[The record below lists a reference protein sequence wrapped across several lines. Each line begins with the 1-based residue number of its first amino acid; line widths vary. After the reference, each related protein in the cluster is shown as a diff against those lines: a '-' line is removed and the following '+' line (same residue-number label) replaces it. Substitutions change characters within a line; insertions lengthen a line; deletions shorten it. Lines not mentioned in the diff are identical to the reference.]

1 MQVPVVASRPP
12 AAIAAPV
19 PDTPRTG
26 GFVAAQPEEFD
37 VIVVGGGPGGST
49 AASLTA
55 KQGARVLLL
64 ERETFPRY
72 QIGESL
78 LPSTVHGICNLL
90 GVGEEIAKAGFMR
103 KHGGTFKWGT
113 SPEPWTFSF
122 AVSPRMAGP
131 TSHAFQVERR
141 RFDQILLE
149 NSRRL
154 GVDVRENCAVTEAV
168 ADEERVRGV
177 HFTQD
182 GETRTALAR
191 FVVDAS
197 GNRGTLHTAVGGAR
211 EYSPFFQNLAIF
223 GYFEGGRRMP
233 EPNLGNILCV
243 AFEYGWFWYIPLSD
257 TLTSVGAVVR
267 REMAHKVQGDQEKA
281 LLDLI
286 ADCPLIA
293 EYLQDAT
300 RVRDGDYGQIRVR
313 KDYSYSSTAFWRPG
327 LALVGDAA
335 CFIDPVFSSGVH
347 LATYSGLLAARS
359 INSVLSGTVDEER
372 AFTEFEKR
380 YRREFGVFHDF
391 LVSFYNLHVDETSYF
406 WQARKVTQSSAT
418 EMESFIELVG
428 GVASGEDALAGSTDL
443 VRRHAQQTAE
453 LGTAVAGIKPGGTGF
468 LGRSSLVADAMFEGS
483 QIQVGAILGGAS
495 TQEKPLFDG
504 GLAASPNGL
513 LWTGQE

>member
-1 MQVPVVASRPP
+1 M
-12 AAIAAPV
+12 
-19 PDTPRTG
+19 
-26 GFVAAQPEEFD
+26 AAQPEEFD

-55 KQGARVLLL
+55 RLGAKVLLL

-78 LPSTVHGICNLL
+78 LPSTVHGVANLL
-90 GVGEEIAKAGFMR
+90 GVGDEIAKAGFMR

-113 SPEPWTFSF
+113 SPEPWTFTF

-177 HFTQD
+177 RFTQD
-182 GETRTALAR
+182 GQTRTALAR

-197 GNRGTLHTAVGGAR
+197 GNRSTLHTAVGGTR
-211 EYSPFFQNLAIF
+211 EYSPFFRNLALF
-223 GYFEGGRRMP
+223 GYFENGKRLP
-233 EPNLGNILCV
+233 EPMSGNILCV
-243 AFEYGWFWYIPLSD
+243 AFESGWFWYIPLTG

-267 REMAHKVQGDQEKA
+267 REMAHKVQGNQEKA
-281 LLDLI
+281 LLELI
-286 ADCPLIA
+286 AECPLIA
-293 EYLQDAT
+293 DYLAGAA
-300 RVRDGDYGQIRVR
+300 RVTEGDYGQIRVR
-313 KDYSYSSTAFWRPG
+313 KDYSYSTTSFWRPG
-327 LALVGDAA
+327 MCLVGDAA

-359 INSVLSGTVDEER
+359 INSVLAGTVGEDR
-372 AFTEFEKR
+372 AFTEFERR

-391 LVSFYNLHVDETSYF
+391 LVSFYDLHVDENSYF
-406 WQARKVTQSSAT
+406 WQARKVTASNAPA
-418 EMESFIELVG
+418 MESFTELVG
-428 GVASGEDALAGSTDL
+428 GVASGEQALTGSPEL
-443 VRRHAQQTAE
+443 VRRHARQTAE
-453 LGTAVAGIKPGGTGF
+453 LGEAVAGMEGGAGF
-468 LGRSSLVADAMFEGS
+468 PGRSSVVSEAMFEGS
-483 QIQVGAILGGAS
+483 QIQAGAILGPEG
-495 TQEKPLFDG
+495 THEQPLFEDG
-504 GLAASPNGL
+504 LTASGNGL
-513 LWTGQE
+513 MWVTGG